1 VSFVHPEKLVS
12 WTLRVG
18 AYGSFAL
25 LLAAAVFKIAGE
37 VGTGMAVAKWG
48 ILLLIATPTVR
59 IVAALAMFA
68 IERDKKMV
76 LVSIGVLLIVVLSS
90 VAGMNLH

>member
-1 VSFVHPEKLVS
+1 MRFVHPEKLVS
-12 WTLRVG
+12 WTLRAG

-25 LLAAAVFKIAGE
+25 LLAAATLKITGQVEAG
-37 VGTGMAVAKWG
+37 MDVAKWG

-59 IVAALAMFA
+59 IIAALVMFA

-76 LVSIGVLLIVVLSS
+76 LVSMGVLLIVVLSS
-90 VAGMNLH
+90 VAGMSLH

>member
-1 VSFVHPEKLVS
+1 VKVLHPEKLVA
-12 WTLRVG
+12 WTLRAG
-18 AYGSFAL
+18 SYGSFVL
-25 LLAAAVFKIAGE
+25 LFTAAVFKIAGQADL
-37 VGTGMAVAKWG
+37 GLTVARWG

-59 IVAALAMFA
+59 IIAAVTMFS